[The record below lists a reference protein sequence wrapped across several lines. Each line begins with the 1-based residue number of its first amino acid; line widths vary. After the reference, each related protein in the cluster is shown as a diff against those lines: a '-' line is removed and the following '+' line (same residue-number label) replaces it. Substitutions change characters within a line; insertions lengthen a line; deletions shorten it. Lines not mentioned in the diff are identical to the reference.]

1 MRFSEARRTISLC
14 ASLSLPYSSPQ
25 TQPSPP
31 VGHRPRLPLELPAL
45 TRSPSGAPS
54 RCDQPDSVVSLQI
67 SGDTARVEISQPM
80 FFVVVRLRGDWI
92 RRSVPL
98 YDGPAPG
105 AFVDGPPLVP
115 DTATRRGSQSIT
127 TMPIYPGDTR
137 AQ

>member
-1 MRFSEARRTISLC
+1 MRLALAAVLVAAAAALAACAAPPSPAARAARADTLAIRRAISL
-14 ASLSLPYSSPQ
+14 
-25 TQPSPP
+25 
-31 VGHRPRLPLELPAL
+31 R
-45 TRSPSGAPS
+45 
-54 RCDQPDSVVSLQI
+54 QPDSVVSLQI

-80 FFVVVRLRGDWI
+80 FFVLVRLRGDWI
-92 RRSVPL
+92 PRSVLPL

-115 DTATRRGSQSIT
+115 DTATRHGSQSIT